1 MNNALDIKV
10 DPDVAARLI
19 EHLRHDT
26 TDLADADL
34 FVPITHFTDPRRAQA
49 EIALMKTLPL
59 FIAHESELRS
69 EERRVGKACVST
81 CRSRWSPDHSKK
93 KKRIIASVIQ
103 KAKQKKYSNM
113 TLILKQS

>member
-59 FIAHESELRS
+59 FIAHESELTAPGDFITHGLRG
-69 EERRVGKACVST
+69 V
-81 CRSRWSPDHSKK
+81 
-93 KKRIIASVIQ
+93 
-103 KAKQKKYSNM
+103 
-113 TLILKQS
+113 TLITARPRNRRGQTTLTICRHRGGGL